1 MTPFELAEPASM
13 REAIGLLAAGDPA
26 TRPIAGG
33 TAVMLMMKT
42 GLFRPERLVSLR
54 RIEPRYSSVEAT
66 ADGGLRIGAMAT
78 LARLE
83 HAPEVRRAAPV
94 IARALRRLSN
104 VRVRTVATL
113 GGHLAHADPHMD
125 LPPVLIALGATLVVL
140 GPGGERTLAVEDLF
154 RGYLE
159 TALAPGELIAEV
171 VVPPQPARGA
181 AYVKVT
187 TRSADD
193 WPALGLAVAL
203 GGDGRASRIAIGA
216 ATETARRLAAA
227 EAELSSGD
235 FDEPAIR
242 RTADAAAAEA
252 ELESDQRGSA
262 AYKRELVRVHTGR
275 AIRAAL
281 DASGGAA

>member
-1 MTPFELAEPASM
+1 
-13 REAIGLLAAGDPA
+13 
-26 TRPIAGG
+26 
-33 TAVMLMMKT
+33 
-42 GLFRPERLVSLR
+42 
-54 RIEPRYSSVEAT
+54 
-66 ADGGLRIGAMAT
+66 
-78 LARLE
+78 
-83 HAPEVRRAAPV
+83 
-94 IARALRRLSN
+94 
-104 VRVRTVATL
+104 
-113 GGHLAHADPHMD
+113 
-125 LPPVLIALGATLVVL
+125 
-140 GPGGERTLAVEDLF
+140 
-154 RGYLE
+154 
-159 TALAPGELIAEV
+159 
-171 VVPPQPARGA
+171 
-181 AYVKVT
+181 VKVT

-242 RTADAAAAEA
+242 RAADAAAAEA
-252 ELESDQRGSA
+252 ELESDQRGSS